1 MWNKDINRGK
11 EIMKLNSNPN
21 ETVLNSLN
29 IANGEDTIF
38 LLGAGCSINSGC
50 MAASKLVFEFK
61 KRIYCINHGIQL
73 DRDVLIDETR
83 LGEVLEKEFPIGDGT
98 NQYSY
103 FFERCFSNAY
113 DRNQFIKNEFHDKKP
128 SFGYLCFANYLIS
141 KKVRYVLTTNF
152 DLLIERAVHKIEEE
166 YDLVNVSENETPYLP
181 GVLNIVK
188 LHGDYNYDKLK
199 NTENE
204 LRSISDSLL
213 NMLLNVKAKRIFV
226 LGYSGQDLSVM
237 SFFES
242 YLTKNTDTQL
252 IWCGLEDTCQNEKIN
267 NLLSLSESSNYI
279 CISGFDSLFEEY
291 YHIFG
296 PANKQLDALYIEKRN
311 THFDLL
317 CTNQPEQ
324 FKYNAFPLIG
334 NAKIYKSQTI
344 IDLDRSEAF
353 YFTHIRGKTYVV
365 DNKMSIERISQS
377 HNVLITICDV
387 CEEPIPLT
395 QKCKLIKELVKW
407 SSFERGI
414 SLFRDNLYIDNKTDD
429 IKEGLK
435 VSVDLFNQKICLIL
449 NPNYFICGG
458 EITNSQKYNINRK
471 KSSLF
476 VRQNWELLQKMIDS
490 IFAKKLVFSGE
501 IGVEFSSE
509 AVLQDT
515 TQQIYECIKEPLMV
529 GNQMQSVNQLKIL
542 DSVGPKETLFSK
554 NEIRVGI
561 FCCEEDKPLL
571 KTFLDAVENGDA
583 GNGSGVIPQ
592 YRGFLNTFKKKIVF
606 DYDALPTINT
616 RVLIEK
622 PMQVIVPFYM
632 RGLEKMYKE
641 RQIDIAVIYI
651 GESLKGIRT
660 DGDYDF
666 HNMIKLFSANKYKTQ
681 LLEEKTIKSSDN
693 RSKILL
699 NFAIGLYTKTIG
711 MPWYPQNYSKD
722 TLFLGICFGRDSQ
735 GITVGCSQM
744 FDGAGRG
751 MQLIISQVSDK
762 KRKNQYLNKYEAFEL
777 GKKIRQTYYRSS
789 KVAELERIVIHRSDP
804 FRLEEIEGFKKAFEG
819 INDFVLLQIVEGTS
833 FNVYPFNRYGCCGY
847 PAKRGTIIKASN
859 DTAYVWTDGSVVEGD
874 IDNGRTYRNSKR
886 GMGRPLK
893 IKKCYGNIS
902 LNDVVRDLMYL
913 TKMDFNSSDVLYSKL
928 PVTIK
933 YSRIVCDIVKQGNF
947 SDELISFEYVM

>member
-1 MWNKDINRGK
+1 M
-11 EIMKLNSNPN
+11 EMNSNTS
-21 ETVLNSLN
+21 ETVLNGLN
-29 IANGEDTIF
+29 ITNGDDTIF

-61 KRIYCINHGIQL
+61 KRIYCVNHGIQL
-73 DRDVLIDETR
+73 NRDVLIDETR
-83 LGEVLEKEFPIGDGT
+83 LGEALKKEFPIESGI

-103 FFERCFSNAY
+103 FFERCFPNAY

-152 DLLIERAVHKIEEE
+152 DLLIERAVRRIDEE
-166 YDLVNVSENETPYLP
+166 YDLVNVSENETPYLS
-181 GVLNIVK
+181 GALNIVK
-188 LHGDYNYDKLK
+188 LHGDYNYDRLK
-199 NTENE
+199 NTESE

-213 NMLLNVKAKRIFV
+213 NTLLNISAKKIYV
-226 LGYSGQDLSVM
+226 LGYSGQDISVM
-237 SFFES
+237 SFIES
-242 YLTKNTDTQL
+242 YLKKHMNTQL
-252 IWCGLEDTCQNEKIN
+252 IWCGIEEACPNGSIK
-267 NLLSLSESSNYI
+267 NLLSLNDCSNYM
-279 CISGFDSLFEEY
+279 CISGFDTLFEKY
-291 YHIFG
+291 YSVFG
-296 PANKQLDALYIEKRN
+296 PVNEKLDELYTEKKN
-311 THFDLL
+311 THFDLF

-324 FKYNAFPLIG
+324 FKYNAFPMVG
-334 NAKIYKSQTI
+334 KAKVYKAQSI
-344 IDLDRSEAF
+344 IDLDRDKVF
-353 YFTHIRGKTYVV
+353 YFTHIKGRTYII
-365 DNKMSIERISQS
+365 DNNISTERISKS
-377 HNVLITICDV
+377 HNVSIKICDV
-387 CEEPIPLT
+387 CEEPISLI

-407 SSFERGI
+407 ASFERGV
-414 SLFRDNLYIDNKTDD
+414 SLYRDNLYIDSGAD
-429 IKEGLK
+429 IKNGLK
-435 VSVDLFNQKICLIL
+435 VSIDLFNQKICLIL
-449 NPNYFICGG
+449 NPNYFICGE
-458 EITNSQKYNINRK
+458 EITDSQKYNINRK
-471 KSSLF
+471 KSALF
-476 VRQNWELLQKMIDS
+476 VKQNWELLQKLIND
-490 IFAKKLVFSGE
+490 IFAKKLVFGCD
-501 IGVEFSSE
+501 IGVEFSTDTS
-509 AVLQDT
+509 LQDV
-515 TQQIYECIKEPLMV
+515 TQQTYECIKEPLMI

-542 DSVGPKETLFSK
+542 DSVGPKETFFSK
-554 NEIRVGI
+554 SEIRVGV

-571 KTFLDAVENGDA
+571 KTFLDAVENGDS
-583 GNGSGVIPQ
+583 GKGSGVIPQ

-606 DYDALPTINT
+606 DYDALPAIHTY
-616 RVLIEK
+616 VLIGK
-622 PMQVIVPFYM
+622 PRQVIVPFYM

-666 HNMIKLFSANKYKTQ
+666 HNTIKLLSANKYKTQ

-735 GITVGCSQM
+735 GINVGCSQM

-762 KRKNQYLNKYEAFEL
+762 KRKNQYLNKDEAFEL

-819 INDFVLLQIVEGTS
+819 INDFVLLQIVEENP

-847 PAKRGTIIKASN
+847 PAKRGTIIKTSN
-859 DTAYVWTDGSVVEGD
+859 DTAYVWTDGAVVEGD

-893 IKKCYGNIS
+893 IKKYYGNIS
-902 LNDVVRDLMYL
+902 INDVVSDLMYL

-933 YSRIVCDIVKQGNF
+933 YSRIVCDIIKQGNF
-947 SDELISFEYVM
+947 SNELISFEYVM

>member
-11 EIMKLNSNPN
+11 EIMNLNSNSN

-152 DLLIERAVHKIEEE
+152 DLLIERAVRKIEEE

-242 YLTKNTDTQL
+242 YLTKHTDTQL

-267 NLLSLSESSNYI
+267 NLLSLNESSNYI

-414 SLFRDNLYIDNKTDD
+414 SIFRDNLYIDNKTDD

-449 NPNYFICGG
+449 NPNYFICGD

-490 IFAKKLVFSGE
+490 IFAKKLVFSSE

-515 TQQIYECIKEPLMV
+515 TQQIYECINEPLMV

-711 MPWYPQNYSKD
+711 MPWYPQDYSKD

-762 KRKNQYLNKYEAFEL
+762 KRKNQYLNKDEAFEL